1 MFRTSSKRLLSIPR
15 PPSTWQKQ
23 IIAEQMKIKMDIHRI
38 NKRIGCNG
46 CAANNNSNSTD
57 SNNKK
62 IKHWSSLDFLI
73 ATSCVLFSVDI
84 ALKLAS

>member
-1 MFRTSSKRLLSIPR
+1 MFRITSKRLLSINKT
-15 PPSTWQKQ
+15 PSAWQKH
-23 IIAEQMKIKMDIHRI
+23 IITEQMKIKMDLQLLNRKL
-38 NKRIGCNG
+38 NDKQVGCISCTN
-46 CAANNNSNSTD
+46 